1 MTTKKEEDKPVNS
14 RRKKKSEP
22 KRLLIELIQSS
33 KVKPSVIAYKLTGA
47 GLYKQYEYEKK
58 IYRKLDLQ
66 PTITESEFKKIIG
79 E

>member
-33 KVKPSVIAYKLTGA
+33 KVKP
-47 GLYKQYEYEKK
+47 
-58 IYRKLDLQ
+58 
-66 PTITESEFKKIIG
+66 TITESEFKKIIG

>member
-33 KVKPSVIAYKLTGA
+33 KVKPSVIAYKLTIA
-47 GLYKQYEYEKK
+47 GLYKHMNT
-58 IYRKLDLQ
+58 RKE
-66 PTITESEFKKIIG
+66 TIKN
-79 E
+79 